1 MKSHL
6 LKRIIICI
14 CIALLFIGIA
24 IGYLRLSAYKKART
38 QLDEMNTSFFNACL
52 HAAQTSGVIDF
63 SEFIPA
69 EWDKMYVFGAY
80 TTKEEK
86 FAAAGCEYNPA
97 ISSGISE
104 SLISILFMHGDD
116 VVYYIEFY
124 PWQIQTPYSICLV
137 IDKEFDRASF
147 TPSDCPRLVL
157 SADKLPVDRQIADEI
172 VRFTLTTGN

>member
-14 CIALLFIGIA
+14 CIALLFICIA
-24 IGYLRLSAYKKART
+24 VGSLRLSAYKKAQA
-38 QLDEMNTSFFNACL
+38 QLDEMNTAFFYACL
-52 HAAQTSGVIDF
+52 HAAQTSGVLEF

-124 PWQIQTPYSICLV
+124 PWHIQPPYSICLV
-137 IDKEFDRASF
+137 IDKEFDGAVF
-147 TPSDCPRLVL
+147 TPSDRPRLVL
-157 SADKLPVDRQIADEI
+157 SDHKLPADRQTADET
-172 VRFTLTTGN
+172 VRFTLMAGN